1 MSLSS
6 PSTTG
11 GLLSNIY
18 AGSSSDSETSDYTTD
33 DESEYTDDEDDDDDE
48 IEFNLQI
55 SHSVGTPDCEF
66 GSTAGDLIFVDFLAC
81 SRAEGSSGKTR
92 DPSDISELPEDE
104 PAPPPRPVKPSNG
117 KIRVHWAK
125 SDDNTDVTNFREE
138 LGPPAMEFPFE
149 LDDFQKRAVLRVS
162 HGDSVFVAAHTSAGK
177 TAVAE

>member
-48 IEFNLQI
+48 
-55 SHSVGTPDCEF
+55 
-66 GSTAGDLIFVDFLAC
+66 
-81 SRAEGSSGKTR
+81 
-92 DPSDISELPEDE
+92 SDISELPEDE
-104 PAPPPRPVKPSNG
+104 PAPPPRPMKPSNG

-125 SDDNTDVTNFREE
+125 SDDNTDVSNFREE

-177 TAVAE
+177 TAVA